1 MNVNYF
7 KSVLKPSDVFSKSL
21 AEIIQ
26 DIRNGLVADI
36 VSSIRLIT
44 IEDDDPIKKNLKVR
58 LPAFQPTLAND
69 QTTGIVY
76 FDIDQKDNPH
86 LDFDVLKGG
95 VEKILPPII

>member
-36 VSSIRLIT
+36 VKSIRLIT
-44 IEDDDPIKKNLKVR
+44 NEDDDPVKKNLKVR
-58 LPAFQPTLAND
+58 LPAFQPALAND

-76 FDIDQKDNPH
+76 FDIDKKDNPH
-86 LDFDVLKGG
+86 LDFDALKVS
-95 VEKILPPII
+95 VESIAE